1 MNEDQWYFAYGSN
14 LLIDQKVERT
24 GQFRQAVRCCLEGFR
39 FAFNKRGNGG
49 QIYANIIPDD
59 AARVWGVI
67 YLCDPKAIEEM
78 DRYEGV
84 SNGHYE
90 QISVMVK
97 NNSGENVEAITYVAG
112 EVFLCDPGKPKAE
125 YLRKIVSGARHH
137 ELSDAYI
144 KQIEL
149 LAK

>member
-24 GQFRQAVRCCLEGFR
+24 GQIRQAVLCCLEGFR
-39 FAFNKRGNGG
+39 FAFNKRGSGG

-59 AARVWGVI
+59 NARVWGVI

-84 SNGHYE
+84 SSGHYE
-90 QISVMVK
+90 RVLVVVT
-97 NNSGENVEAITYVAG
+97 NDSGQSIEAIAYIAG
-112 EVFLCDPGKPKAE
+112 EDFLCDPGKPKAV
-125 YLRKIVSGARHH
+125 YLKKIVTGARYH
-137 ELSDAYI
+137 ELPEAYI
-144 KQIEL
+144 KSIEL